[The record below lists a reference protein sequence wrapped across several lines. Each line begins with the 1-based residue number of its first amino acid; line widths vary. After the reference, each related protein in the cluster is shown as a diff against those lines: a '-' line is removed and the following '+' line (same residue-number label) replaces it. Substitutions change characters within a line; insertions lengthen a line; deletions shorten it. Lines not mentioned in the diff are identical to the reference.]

1 MNRKMR
7 SNTIPPLLELLKNS
21 SITKKNAYI
30 ERLEPFKPELFDS
43 SSYTA
48 ISLFCGGGGLDLG
61 FNFAGFRSLVV
72 SDVAPIFVQSIVRN
86 LPHAKPC
93 VEDAMRLSGE
103 RLCSLAGTD
112 EIDVVIAGP
121 PCQAFSI
128 LGRRGA
134 LEDPRGMLAL
144 KYFELVAEIKPKTFV
159 FENVP
164 GLLTLNKGADW
175 NKLFSYAKKVT
186 GYHLHWKKLNAV
198 SFGIP
203 QHRERI
209 FIVGF
214 REDVKFEFPTA
225 PTGPNVER
233 LVTEGLL
240 STPSSWALEDI
251 DGLPNHDVR
260 GHGERVRKRYATV
273 LPGSRDSVDHTDRIH
288 PDRPAGTVLVG
299 SSEGGG
305 RPHIHPY
312 EHRVITVREA
322 ARLQSFPDWYVFE
335 GGSTAQYRQIGNAV
349 PPLMAYEVGNKIA
362 EALSR

>member
-1 MNRKMR
+1 MSRKIR
-7 SNTIPPLLELLKNS
+7 SNTIPPLLELLNNS
-21 SITKKNAYI
+21 SVATKNAYL
-30 ERLEPFKPELFDS
+30 ERLEAFKPKLFDS

-103 RLCSLAGTD
+103 KLFSIAGTD
-112 EIDVVIAGP
+112 EIDIVIAGP

-144 KYFELVAEIKPKTFV
+144 KYFELVAEIKPKAFV

-175 NKLFSYAKKVT
+175 KRLFSHAKEVT
-186 GYHLHWKKLNAV
+186 NYYLHWSKLNAV

-233 LVTEGLL
+233 LVREGLL
-240 STPSSWALEDI
+240 STPSSWALEDV
-251 DGLPNHDVR
+251 DRLPNHDVR

-273 LPGSRDSVDHTDRIH
+273 LPGSRDPVDHTDRIH

-322 ARLQSFPDWYVFE
+322 ARLQGFPDWYVFE

-349 PPLMAYEVGNKIA
+349 PPLLAYEVGKKIV
-362 EALSR
+362 EVLSK